1 MIGLAILLWLPRL
14 SGPINLRWD
23 AGVYY
28 LLGSSLAT
36 GHGYRIVSEPGSPE
50 AVQYPPLLP
59 GIVALYAR
67 AFGSIDPAVI
77 GPWLRLSYAALF
89 LVYGIGVLALARK
102 YLSPLFAFIAT
113 ALCLL
118 NVWTIFL
125 SDLLFAEI
133 PFALV
138 SVTFAC
144 VAGSAWKKGGE
155 VTCFLLVLTGF
166 LLRTA
171 GLLIATLRPS
181 LHSSLSLRWS
191 VCDSLSSQR

>member
-1 MIGLAILLWLPRL
+1 ML
-14 SGPINLRWD
+14 
-23 AGVYY
+23 
-28 LLGSSLAT
+28 T
-36 GHGYRIVSEPGSPE
+36 
-50 AVQYPPLLP
+50 
-59 GIVALYAR
+59 
-67 AFGSIDPAVI
+67 
-77 GPWLRLSYAALF
+77 
-89 LVYGIGVLALARK
+89 LARK

-155 VTCFLLVLTGF
+155 VTCFLLALTGF